1 MMRPGSTN
9 AAQRAAGL
17 AKQLLLVVAA
27 TLLAVAGAVTAAPA
41 PAAAAGPK
49 VVIVVGPSSSST
61 SSYLSRARAYADEAR
76 SLGATVVEI
85 YTPHA
90 TWSRV
95 KAAAQGA
102 RVLMYLGHGYG
113 FPSPYTSSLTPDQQ
127 DGFGLNPVD
136 GAGTT
141 SPVKY
146 YGESI
151 VGAEITFAPGAI
163 VLLNH
168 LCYAAGDGESG
179 MANPSWSVARQRV
192 DNFAAGFISA
202 GAGAV
207 LADAHDLS
215 SELRLALS
223 TGKNLLA
230 GWRASVNFQDNE
242 RSFASG
248 RRPGFTNYIDPDN
261 ANVGFYRALTTK
273 PSFTTGGIAA
283 ALASV
288 TNTAVVLRSG
298 ATTSARRITSIS
310 DGSSLSVTGALR
322 RDSSGRT
329 WAPVRTSSGR
339 TGYVA
344 AWLVRF
350 HGSAVAVTSV
360 ALRKGH
366 SSSSAL
372 VAGIRAGTR
381 VVVTGSYADAGHRV
395 WLAVRTASGRTG
407 WVAAWEMKP

>member
-1 MMRPGSTN
+1 MHRGSTK
-9 AAQRAAGL
+9 AARRAAFL
-17 AKQLLLVVAA
+17 ARHLLLVVAA
-27 TLLAVAGAVTAAPA
+27 TLVAVAGTVTAAPA

-49 VVIVVGPSSSST
+49 VVIVVGPSSSAT
-61 SSYLSRARAYADEAR
+61 SSYLSRARAYADQAR
-76 SLGATVVEI
+76 SMGATVVEI

-113 FPSPYTSSLTPDQQ
+113 FPSPYTSSLAPDQQ

-136 GAGTT
+136 GVGTT
-141 SPVKY
+141 SPVVY
-146 YGESI
+146 YGESM
-151 VGAEITFAPGAI
+151 VGADISLAPGAI

-168 LCYAAGDGESG
+168 LCYAAGAGESG
-179 MANPSWSVARQRV
+179 MANPSWTVARERV

-202 GAGAV
+202 GASAV
-207 LADAHDLS
+207 LADAHDLR

-223 TGKNLLA
+223 TGQNLLA
-230 GWRASVNFQDNE
+230 GWRASPNFQDNE
-242 RSFASG
+242 RSFASE
-248 RRPGFTNYIDPDN
+248 RRPGFSNYIDPDN

-273 PSFTTGGIAA
+273 PSFVTGGIAVP
-283 ALASV
+283 LGSV
-288 TNTAVVLRSG
+288 TTAAVILRSG

-310 DGSSLSVTGALR
+310 DGASLSVTGALR

-329 WAPVRTSSGR
+329 WAPVRTASGR

-344 AWLVRF
+344 AWLVKF
-350 HGSAVAVTSV
+350 HGSAVAVKGVS
-360 ALRKGH
+360 LRKGH
-366 SSSSAL
+366 SSAAAL
-372 VAGIRAGTR
+372 IAGLRAGTR
-381 VVVTGSYADAGHRV
+381 VKVTGSFADAHQRV

-407 WVAAWEMKP
+407 WVAAWTMKP